1 MTATAS
7 RTQPV
12 AEHCPAC
19 GTKLGEW
26 FGPTLV
32 INRKGHI
39 VRVLSGEVEVLC
51 PHCGVTHHLIVPA
64 SLDAVHVMT

>member
-51 PHCGVTHHLIVPA
+51 PHCGA
-64 SLDAVHVMT
+64 SHRVIIARDFNG

>member
-1 MTATAS
+1 LTATAS

-39 VRVLSGEVEVLC
+39 VRVLAGEVEVLC
-51 PHCGVTHHLIVPA
+51 PHCGALHRVTVDTTYHNPI
-64 SLDAVHVMT
+64 D